1 MILPAK
7 EVRQLDKISIENL
20 EVYAY
25 HGVYPEENKL
35 GQKFFLS
42 LQLFIDTNRAVGQDD
57 LMQSVNYGEV
67 CFLLK
72 DWMEKN
78 TFCLIET
85 VADRL
90 AQAVLLQY
98 PLVQRIILE
107 VKKPNAPVSLPL
119 ESISVTVERQW
130 HRVYVGVGS
139 NMGNREGFIRSALL
153 LLEQQRNCKL
163 VRVSNLF
170 ATAPYGYTEQ
180 PEFLNGC
187 IEVHTLQNPQQFLT
201 TLHNIEQQ
209 LGRERTM
216 HWGPR
221 TIDLDI
227 LLYDDAVLDMENLT
241 VPHIDMQNRLFVLK
255 PLAEIAG
262 FVRHPL
268 LGKTIAQLCEIAEKR
283 QN

>member
-67 CFLLK
+67 CFFLK

-227 LLYDDAVLDMENLT
+227 LLYDDAVLDMEYLT